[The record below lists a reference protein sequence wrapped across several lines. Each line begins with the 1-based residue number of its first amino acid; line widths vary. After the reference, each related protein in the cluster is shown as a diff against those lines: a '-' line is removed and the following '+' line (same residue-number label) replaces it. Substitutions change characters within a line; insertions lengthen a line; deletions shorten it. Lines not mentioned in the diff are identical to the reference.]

1 MCRCADVCL
10 PVDVSAAAD
19 ESRQSHCF
27 LVCALH
33 GICPSSFV
41 LRCCISAVPAR
52 KAGRK
57 PPVGI
62 EYSQRDSTDGR
73 FVLSQV
79 VETVQSKAEKYF
91 AILMDRAYGGPVVV
105 ASAKGGVTIED
116 IAAADPSAIIKEPID
131 IM

>member
-1 MCRCADVCL
+1 VEAT
-10 PVDVSAAAD
+10 VSD
-19 ESRQSHCF
+19 RTGPTR
-27 LVCALH
+27 L
-33 GICPSSFV
+33 
-41 LRCCISAVPAR
+41 
-52 KAGRK
+52 
-57 PPVGI
+57 
-62 EYSQRDSTDGR
+62 RDSTDGR
-73 FVLSQV
+73 LVLLQV

>member
-1 MCRCADVCL
+1 
-10 PVDVSAAAD
+10 
-19 ESRQSHCF
+19 
-27 LVCALH
+27 
-33 GICPSSFV
+33 V

>member
-1 MCRCADVCL
+1 VLCIESVHQVLCWVEAT
-10 PVDVSAAAD
+10 VSD
-19 ESRQSHCF
+19 RTGPTR
-27 LVCALH
+27 L
-33 GICPSSFV
+33 
-41 LRCCISAVPAR
+41 
-52 KAGRK
+52 
-57 PPVGI
+57 
-62 EYSQRDSTDGR
+62 RDSTDGR
-73 FVLSQV
+73 LVLLQV